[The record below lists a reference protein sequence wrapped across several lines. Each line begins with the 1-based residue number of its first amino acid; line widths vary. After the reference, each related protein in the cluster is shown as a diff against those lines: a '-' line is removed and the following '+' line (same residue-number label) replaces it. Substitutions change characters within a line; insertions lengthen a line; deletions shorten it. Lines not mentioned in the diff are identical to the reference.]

1 MTDEDWQNLISCGTF
16 NVCRCGHFVFKH
28 DGDTGECYGVDVD
41 HHSIRCECKTLNVPK
56 RPKLRV
62 VK

>member
-1 MTDEDWQNLISCGTF
+1 
-16 NVCRCGHFVFKH
+16 VCRCGHFVFKH